1 MTIAM
6 GKNTDQRVGILAR
19 LFPKRMDERICSE
32 CGKPTLDHPDQ
43 VPARRFSKG
52 NTEAFLYKYKTRS
65 RVEYKLRVGVWHPGL
80 HSSQLAQLF
89 SEEDLVDLGYVLTE
103 AIEFVTGCEKV
114 VVQRATAKM
123 SSR

>member
-1 MTIAM
+1 MTKAK
-6 GKNTDQRVGILAR
+6 GKNTDQRVGLLAL
-19 LFPKRMDERICSE
+19 LFPKKIDERICSE
-32 CGKPTLDHPDQ
+32 CGRPTLDHPDQ
-43 VPARRFSKG
+43 VPARRFSRG

-65 RVEYKLRVGVWHPGL
+65 RNEYKLRVGVWHPGL

-103 AIEFVTGCEKV
+103 AIEFVTGCQKV
-114 VVQRATAKM
+114 VVQGTTAKM